1 MATAIAEK
9 NNIDFINYT
18 DKTILDQIG
27 FDTSSDFDGWHTNV
41 YGAHKISKHFASYPE
56 NKYTFDKSRNFS
68 EYKLVN
74 EYYEMEDSVPKIK
87 KLDDYLAYLSDK
99 DVYIA
104 VALKDD
110 AIKLLANKSEVIGS
124 KTNWEEKQKY
134 SYVGLFNPAKNL
146 SEEVIK
152 PHSINKKFPI
162 KTNRPFSA
170 EISSAAKI
178 TGDFSKIIINQRG
191 DILKN
196 KAKRGLNFVIFN
208 ANMDSVLDVAN
219 FDTYKEANPER
230 Q

>member
-1 MATAIAEK
+1 M
-9 NNIDFINYT
+9 
-18 DKTILDQIG
+18 DKTILDEIG

-41 YGAHKISKHFASYPE
+41 YGAHKISKHFPSYIE
-56 NKYTFDKSRNFS
+56 TKYTFDKSQNFS

-74 EYYEMEDSVPKIK
+74 EYYEMADSLPKIK
-87 KLDDYLAYLSDK
+87 KFDDYLAYLSDK
-99 DVYIA
+99 DVYIV
-104 VALKDD
+104 VALKD
-110 AIKLLANKSEVIGS
+110 AASKHLANKLEVLGAT
-124 KTNWEEKQKY
+124 TNWDDNEKY
-134 SYVGLFNPAKNL
+134 SYVGLFNPAKNF
-146 SEEVIK
+146 SEELIK

-178 TGDFSKIIINQRG
+178 SSDFSKITINQRG

-196 KAKRGLNFVIFN
+196 KVKRGLNFVIFN